1 MLVCT
6 VSGVVIEVG
15 TSVVVLI
22 AHSPCSHGP
31 ARPGVSTTLMDPRL
45 TGIIRLG

>member
-1 MLVCT
+1 M
-6 VSGVVIEVG
+6 SGVEIEVG

-22 AHSPCSHGP
+22 AQISLF
-31 ARPGVSTTLMDPRL
+31 ARPGASGRVSTTLMDPRL